1 MLGAGVIASFVD
13 PQFGLN
19 AGSARTMLSVLVGF
33 GVEVVLGWL
42 VVVHVVRRRAPEAT
56 PSYTFRPVT
65 LVLVAAA
72 VAFSRAT
79 GFEPGVIFG
88 LVAGVGFAALVGRRE
103 EARVAL
109 VPLAYGAVVALLGWA
124 GFHLVDDATGTVGV
138 FVAESLSAMAV
149 AGLAALPIALFPV
162 PGLAG
167 AAVFAWDRRVWAAC
181 YAAGLFAFFLVL
193 MPTPYAW
200 DEVGWSLKAWVLGY
214 LAYLAAALLAWWVVR
229 RGRPAEDADE
239 PDAGAPLDA
248 ATPGPAAP

>member
-1 MLGAGVIASFVD
+1 MAGVIASFVD

-19 AGSARTMLSVLVGF
+19 IGSARTMLSVVVGF
-33 GVEVVLGWL
+33 GIEVVLGWL
-42 VVVHVVRRRAPEAT
+42 VLVHVVRRGDPGAT

-72 VAFSRAT
+72 VAFSRVT
-79 GFEPGVIFG
+79 GFEPGIIFG
-88 LVAGVGFAALVGRRE
+88 LVAGVGFAAIVGRRE

-109 VPLAYGAVVALLGWA
+109 VPLAYGAAVGLVGWA
-124 GFHLVDDATGTVGV
+124 GYHLVDDATGAAGV
-138 FVAESLSAMAV
+138 FVAETLSAVTV

-162 PGLAG
+162 PGLPG
-167 AAVFAWDRRVWAAC
+167 AAVFAWNRRIWAAC

-214 LAYLAAALLAWWVVR
+214 LAYLAGATLAWWLVR
-229 RGRPAEDADE
+229 RGGAVEDPAT
-239 PDAGAPLDA
+239 LDA
-248 ATPGPAAP
+248 ATADVAAP